1 MAAGILDAPPG
12 GRGYLMLARF
22 PLLILRTGH
31 DEGVLRGKE
40 AAAGDQVGPYGCCG
54 RCLCHNDLHC
64 FVVSVE
70 GTGGAGR
77 ARGNQ
82 ASESA
87 G

>member
-1 MAAGILDAPPG
+1 
-12 GRGYLMLARF
+12 
-22 PLLILRTGH
+22 
-31 DEGVLRGKE
+31 VLRGKE